1 MWTLLAIAGV
11 GVLFPLIFR
20 LADKMGDWTH
30 LMAFLKRIHA
40 I

>member
-1 MWTLLAIAGV
+1 MWTLMAIV
-11 GVLFPLIFR
+11 SFCVLFPLVFR
-20 LADKMGDWTH
+20 LADKLGEWTH